1 LHILQVYDTTFS
13 YSRQFRCYAIHT
25 LYCLPLYGSSAGT
38 YAPAPYERVHTI
50 LSWLQQLIIERMA
63 DGGIKVSA
71 PLQSNIHA
79 VLADA
84 MMGYEHCKYVTSPP
98 IRMQSS

>member
-1 LHILQVYDTTFS
+1 M
-13 YSRQFRCYAIHT
+13 
-25 LYCLPLYGSSAGT
+25 
-38 YAPAPYERVHTI
+38 
-50 LSWLQQLIIERMA
+50 QQLIIERMA

-84 MMGYEHCKYVTSPP
+84 MMGYEHCKYATTPP
-98 IRMQSS
+98 TLMQSS